1 MSILIQNGTLILPS
15 GPQNADLRVQGDQIV
30 EIGPALPVGDSQALD
45 ASGKL
50 VFPGFID
57 THTHFEMNKGLANET
72 ADDWATGSRAALA
85 GGTTCVLDFAEPDRG
100 CSLTSALT
108 VWHGRADGVASCHY
122 GFHMTIKDWD
132 RRIQDELLDM
142 SAAGVSSY
150 KVYLA
155 YDNLRISDATA
166 YEVIGAVGREG
177 GVLGCHCENGD
188 LVTQGILAQK
198 RAGHLSPSAHPRSRP
213 PVVEAEAVE
222 RWLSIAECVGY
233 PVNVVHLSTRRAMEH
248 VRAARARGQ
257 KVYVESCPQ
266 YFLLDDRCYDLPD
279 FEGAKYVFSPPARS
293 LDDQAALWTALEQ
306 GEIDTMGTDHCSFHF
321 KGVKELGRGDFSKI
335 PNGLPGVEHRPA
347 LMYTHGVATGRITA
361 VEMAKLLA
369 ERPARLFGMYPQKG
383 VLAVGSD
390 ADIVLF
396 DPAYTGSICAATQ
409 YQNVDYTPYE
419 GWPLQGRTDTVLLSG
434 EVAVQDGKVLL
445 ERRGRYV
452 SRGPA
457 GFWR

>member
-1 MSILIQNGTLILPS
+1 MSILIQNGTLILPD
-15 GPQNADLRVQGDQIV
+15 GPRKADLRVKGDQIV
-30 EIGPALPVGDSQALD
+30 ELGPALPVGDSQVLD
-45 ASGKL
+45 AAGKL

-57 THTHFEMNKGLANET
+57 THTHFEMNKGLVNET

-85 GGTTCVLDFAEPDRG
+85 GGTTCVLDFAEPERG
-100 CSLTSALT
+100 CSLASALA
-108 VWHGRADGVASCHY
+108 VWHGRADGAASCHY

-132 RRIQDELLDM
+132 RRIRDELPDM
-142 SAAGVSSY
+142 SAAGVTSY

-155 YDNLRISDATA
+155 YDNLRISDAAA
-166 YEVIGAVGREG
+166 YEVVGAVGREG

-198 RAGHLSPSAHPRSRP
+198 RAGHLTPAAHPRSRP

-222 RWLSIAECVGY
+222 RWLSIAECAGY
-233 PVNVVHLSTRRAMEH
+233 PVNIVHLSTRRAMEH
-248 VRAARARGQ
+248 ARAARARGQ

-266 YFLLDDRCYDLPD
+266 YFLLDDRCYDLPG

-321 KGVKELGRGDFSKI
+321 RGGKELGREDFSSI

-347 LMYTHGVATGRITA
+347 LMYTHGVAAGRITA
-361 VEMAKLLA
+361 LEMAKVLS
-369 ERPARLFGMYPQKG
+369 EQPARLFGMYPQKG

-396 DPAYTGSICAATQ
+396 DPEYTGSIHAATQ

-419 GWPLQGRTDTVLLSG
+419 GWPLRGRTDTVLLSG
-434 EVAVQDGKVLL
+434 EVAVQGGRVLL

-452 SRGPA
+452 RRGPA